1 MLGSKNQQWV
11 FMDAG
16 DTFIYGYPTLY
27 DAAQECWQAVNAN
40 IDKSEL
46 KRVVGKFLQENP
58 RNEYHSQERFEE
70 YIRSLYSYIFNEL
83 NFPGDH
89 QAYNDKLWDDWE
101 TARLLRLFDDVAPAL
116 KRLQDAGYKLGV
128 ITNWDTSFER
138 TLKRLNADHFFD
150 VVVISCIEHMA
161 KPDLRIFE
169 CAFQRANTS
178 PQSCWYIGDHIEY
191 DIKPSLQLGM
201 KTIHVDYY
209 QKGISEHTAAYYAHS
224 FSLAAEHILSKSR

>member
-1 MLGSKNQQWV
+1 MGSINQQWV

-40 IDKSEL
+40 IEKSEL

-89 QAYNDKLWDDWE
+89 QTYNDKLWDDWE
-101 TARLLRLFDDVAPAL
+101 TARLLRLFDDVVPAL
-116 KRLQDAGYKLGV
+116 KRLQEAGFKLGI

-150 VVVISCIEHMA
+150 VVVVSCVENMA
-161 KPDLRIFE
+161 KPDPRIFE
-169 CAFQRANTS
+169 LTFNRANTL
-178 PQSCWYIGDHIEY
+178 PEMCWYIGDHIEY

-209 QKGISEHTAAYYAHS
+209 QKGKSEHTAAHYVNS
-224 FSLAAEHILSKSR
+224 FSLAVEHILCNYR